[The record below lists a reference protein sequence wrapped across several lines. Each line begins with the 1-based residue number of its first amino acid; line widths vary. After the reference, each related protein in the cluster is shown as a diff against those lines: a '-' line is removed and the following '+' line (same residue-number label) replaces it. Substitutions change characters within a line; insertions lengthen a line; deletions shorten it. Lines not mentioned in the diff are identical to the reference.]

1 MVTIETKKEI
11 IEYIKIVLKDP
22 LQKNIGF
29 FKIVDFAVGQG
40 KDEWLEYLTSEDG
53 VAFVKAYMEQ

>member
-11 IEYIKIVLKDP
+11 IEYIKVVLKDS
-22 LQKNIGF
+22 LSQNIGF
-29 FKIVDFAVGQG
+29 YKIVDFAVGQE

-53 VAFVKAYMEQ
+53 VAFVKAYMER